1 MGAATTTT
9 PERPRPMFL
18 SADSRKLS
26 YRSKSGTVL
35 TLQLTNSK
43 AADTLKQVAQKD
55 QASQGAPNAGA
66 EEGKEEKKA
75 MWPGVFDTLSFWAAE
90 AVEIA
95 FFGPYDE
102 PTPK

>member
-1 MGAATTTT
+1 MGATTTQT
-9 PERPRPMFL
+9 SERPRPMFL

-26 YRSKSGTVL
+26 YRSKSGHVL
-35 TLQLTNSK
+35 TLQLSNSK
-43 AADTLKQVAQKD
+43 AADSLKQVAEKD
-55 QASQGAPNAGA
+55 QAKQGARNAA
-66 EEGKEEKKA
+66 SEGKEKQEA

-102 PTPK
+102 PRVK